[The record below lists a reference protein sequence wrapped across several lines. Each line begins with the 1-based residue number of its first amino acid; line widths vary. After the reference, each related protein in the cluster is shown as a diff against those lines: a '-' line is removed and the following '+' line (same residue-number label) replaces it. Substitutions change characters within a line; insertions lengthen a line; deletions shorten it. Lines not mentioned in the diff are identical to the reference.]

1 MSKLAILE
9 EEIKNLDSGKEM
21 WIGNDFDLN
30 EMQSVIHLIKILQNN
45 GEIRIV
51 DEHSE
56 STTGDH
62 LIDIVRIQ
70 KL

>member
-1 MSKLAILE
+1 MSKLALLE
-9 EEIKNLDSGKEM
+9 EEIKNLNSGEEL
-21 WIGNDFDLN
+21 WIGSEFDLN
-30 EMQSVIHLIKILQNN
+30 EMQSVIHLIKVLQNK
-45 GEIRIV
+45 GEVRIV

-62 LIDIVRIQ
+62 LIDMVRIK

>member
-30 EMQSVIHLIKILQNN
+30 EMQRVIHLIKVLQNN
-45 GEIRIV
+45 
-51 DEHSE
+51 
-56 STTGDH
+56 
-62 LIDIVRIQ
+62 
-70 KL
+70 